1 MNSKTQHILIL
12 NYLKNKN
19 QLVDGNNT
27 TLHNKSYYINTNNSI
42 QLNIMSS
49 VYKELLF
56 EINTNKSFTE
66 WEISKD
72 DSQHKLLLKLI
83 KEYNLLH
90 IPCEKG
96 KIDHHLKN
104 LIEFIEIIK
113 IYNYCYN
120 CANMLDLIS
129 NENKFIACDL
139 EDGVNPNFIIHM
151 VFNCGNV

>member
-56 EINTNKSFTE
+56 EINNRHF
-66 WEISKD
+66 
-72 DSQHKLLLKLI
+72 L
-83 KEYNLLH
+83 
-90 IPCEKG
+90 
-96 KIDHHLKN
+96 
-104 LIEFIEIIK
+104 
-113 IYNYCYN
+113 
-120 CANMLDLIS
+120 
-129 NENKFIACDL
+129 
-139 EDGVNPNFIIHM
+139 
-151 VFNCGNV
+151 